1 MSRKIKIELTQQ
13 QFMLVQSAIFYD
25 INDMKL
31 EKETEGLP
39 QPELRVLVNA
49 YNAMIEGLEQWKLG
63 RK

>member
-1 MSRKIKIELTQQ
+1 
-13 QFMLVQSAIFYD
+13 MLVQSAIFYD